1 MNFGINRVLRQRHLL
16 NNRHRN
22 PLKLRQLTKLLNKNI
37 TRLLFKL
44 ANKYRP
50 ETRADNKRR
59 RRAKKAAKAAEV
71 AAAGGNATD
80 KMVSVV
86 GKKTKKN
93 KDEAKTVDPMALA
106 AYDEAANK
114 KPCFLKYGMNHIAE
128 LIEKQRARLVVISDD
143 TEPPEALIW
152 LPALC
157 RKNKVPYAIV
167 KGSARLGTLV
177 NKRSTTA
184 VVFTEIREEDQ
195 LEFSQLVD
203 AISAYY
209 VKITRQP
216 SRSAWM
222 GGLLGFKARV
232 KVALRATVT
241 ANRLQQQ
248 QQQEQQQQQQE
259 EQQQQQGQ

>member
-1 MNFGINRVLRQRHLL
+1 
-16 NNRHRN
+16 
-22 PLKLRQLTKLLNKNI
+22 
-37 TRLLFKL
+37 
-44 ANKYRP
+44 NKYRP
-50 ETRADNKRR
+50 EARADNKRR

-80 KMVSVV
+80 E
-86 GKKTKKN
+86 N
-93 KDEAKTVDPMALA
+93 
-106 AYDEAANK
+106 AANK

-128 LIEKQRARLVVISDD
+128 LTEKQRARLVVISDD
-143 TEPPEALIW
+143 SEPPEALIW

-157 RKNKVPYAIV
+157 RKNKFPYAIV
-167 KGSARLGTLV
+167 KGSARLGALV

-184 VVFTEIREEDQ
+184 VAFTEIREEDQ

-209 VKITRQP
+209 VKITRQQ

-222 GGLLGFKARV
+222 GGLLGFKAGV

-248 QQQEQQQQQQE
+248 QQQEQQQQQQG
-259 EQQQQQGQ
+259 QQPHETPDS